1 VHDPSTLLDHWGYVG
16 IFLAVVL
23 GNVGVPV
30 PEETVLA
37 LAGYAASRGVL
48 HLPTVLVVGV
58 ISAVVGDNLGYW
70 LGRRYGRQAI
80 ERYGRWA
87 FVTPERLQKISTFLT
102 RYGAVAIFAARFV
115 TGVRFLA
122 GPLAGAA
129 GVPPLTFTIANVLGA
144 LVYVP
149 YAVGIGYG
157 VGWGFGDVIQ
167 RLVARRIDHIV
178 LGVLVALTLVLGA
191 LRLLRARPQ

>member
-87 FVTPERLQKISTFLT
+87 FVTPERLQKISEFLT
-102 RYGAVAIFAARFV
+102 RYGAFAIFAARFV
-115 TGVRFLA
+115 TGVRFVA

-144 LVYVP
+144 LAYVP

-167 RLVARRIDHIV
+167 GLVVRRIDHIV
-178 LGVLVALTLVLGA
+178 LGVLVAMTLVLA
-191 LRLLRARPQ
+191 AVRLLRARPQ

>member
-1 VHDPSTLLDHWGYVG
+1 VHDPSTLLDQWGYAG
-16 IFLAVVL
+16 IFLAVVP

-37 LAGYAASRGVL
+37 LE
-48 HLPTVLVVGV
+48 
-58 ISAVVGDNLGYW
+58 
-70 LGRRYGRQAI
+70 AI

-87 FVTPERLQKISTFLT
+87 FVTSARLQKISELLI
-102 RYGAVAIFAARFV
+102 RYGAFAIFAARFV

-122 GPLAGAA
+122 GSLAGTA

-144 LVYVP
+144 LAYVP

-157 VGWGFGDVIQ
+157 V
-167 RLVARRIDHIV
+167 A
-178 LGVLVALTLVLGA
+178 GA
-191 LRLLRARPQ
+191 SAT